1 MSLEFSF
8 KSATTLSN
16 GVIAGGMIGDAID
29 IRAPFDVACVSFL
42 LSAVYARLALPYI
55 PPEAL
60 SDGKKPNGQ
69 SISGFL
75 APLKLLVPR
84 RMRLADGRI
93 NKHHGLIFLCAG
105 IGLGVIATSYAP
117 LLIQLYA
124 TAAFDFDQAAN
135 GWLMSE
141 FALMRS
147 IFLIF
152 MFPPIISGGR
162 KWVFKRNRRRAK
174 LQNESDEGEYQEN
187 GECPQPPTS
196 SQQPENPL
204 PTDPGEFDASA
215 GEQTVEEPVEPS
227 KLQDD
232 EREGYEFDLIFLRWS
247 LIIDGGLTTIAAY
260 ATTGWHIYLGMVDA

>member
-105 IGLGVIATSYAP
+105 IGLGV
-117 LLIQLYA
+117 
-124 TAAFDFDQAAN
+124 
-135 GWLMSE
+135 
-141 FALMRS
+141 
-147 IFLIF
+147 
-152 MFPPIISGGR
+152 
-162 KWVFKRNRRRAK
+162 V
-174 LQNESDEGEYQEN
+174 
-187 GECPQPPTS
+187 
-196 SQQPENPL
+196 
-204 PTDPGEFDASA
+204 
-215 GEQTVEEPVEPS
+215 S
-227 KLQDD
+227 KH
-232 EREGYEFDLIFLRWS
+232 G
-247 LIIDGGLTTIAAY
+247 
-260 ATTGWHIYLGMVDA
+260 